1 MRIHYPSVI
10 LSGLCGYALLILWGT
25 WNGPLD
31 LPEDRR
37 EVVSSMH
44 EKAEGS
50 VAAQTFSATAAYAAG
65 CSHDGASPVQQAAS
79 KVFVAA
85 GHLRIPKQG
94 RSIKPLP

>member
-37 EVVSSMH
+37 EVVSSKH
-44 EKAEGS
+44 EKAEGP
-50 VAAQTFSATAAYAAG
+50 QLTKRT
-65 CSHDGASPVQQAAS
+65 DLTPIPSP
-79 KVFVAA
+79 
-85 GHLRIPKQG
+85 GPHMR
-94 RSIKPLP
+94 

>member
-44 EKAEGS
+44 EKAPEPRLAKRS
-50 VAAQTFSATAAYAAG
+50 TQTLKA
-65 CSHDGASPVQQAAS
+65 SH
-79 KVFVAA
+79 
-85 GHLRIPKQG
+85 
-94 RSIKPLP
+94 